1 MSGAEVQRFA
11 DLVRVPRVA
20 LEVIYGRY
28 VEGDTTRDEE
38 SDRAMAEIE
47 VALFPRVEAS

>member
-1 MSGAEVQRFA
+1 MADTESDPRA